1 MQIDSAL
8 SRKHSGTGLGLSV
21 VRAIMEH
28 HKGSVELK
36 SDVGNGTEAILVFP
50 AERVLLEADGSVRVS
65 AHGVVRS

>member
-36 SDVGNGTEAILVFP
+36 SDVGNGTEVILVFP
-50 AERVLLEADGSVRVS
+50 AERVLEADESVRVS